1 MESKEERMRMQ
12 RLKAYA
18 NRKERERRREER
30 KPSASRLLT
39 NEQRIQRFK
48 DSLDRNLLGDSFV
61 LAKIDTL
68 FLGCGSCKSSVRMVM
83 NRWDIDEEPETFMV
97 KIDRVANTIYSK
109 QRTESQKHLTVK
121 DVAVQI
127 IEHIETRRLAIRTL
141 ATEAV
146 VQ

>member
-1 MESKEERMRMQ
+1 MESKAERMRMQ
-12 RLKAYA
+12 RLKAHA

-61 LAKIDTL
+61 LAKLDTL

-109 QRTESQKHLTVK
+109 LRNEAQKHITVK

-127 IEHIETRRLAIRTL
+127 IEHIETRRLANKTL
-141 ATEAV
+141 AIQKALE
-146 VQ
+146 

>member
-1 MESKEERMRMQ
+1 MMKSKAERMSEARIRIHRRKKEQAERSISNRPVRMRM
-12 RLKAYA
+12 
-18 NRKERERRREER
+18 
-30 KPSASRLLT
+30 T

-48 DSLDRNLLGDSFV
+48 DSLDPNLLGDSFV

-83 NRWDIDEEPETFMV
+83 NRWDIDEEPETLMV

-109 QRTESQKHLTVK
+109 QRTETQKHLTVK